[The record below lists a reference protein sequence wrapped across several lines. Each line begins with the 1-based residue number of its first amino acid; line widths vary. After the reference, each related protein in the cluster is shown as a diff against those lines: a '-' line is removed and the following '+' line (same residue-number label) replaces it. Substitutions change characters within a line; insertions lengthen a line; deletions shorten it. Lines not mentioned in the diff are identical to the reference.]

1 MSRCSHAKTNEMNY
15 SDKLCSLLYNTDS
28 ICVLTGAGISA
39 ESGVE
44 TFRGSN
50 GLWSKLKPD
59 ELANF
64 DAFMRNP
71 ELVWEWYNY
80 RKKIVHDVKPNPA
93 HFALAQLEELVSD
106 FTLVTQNIDNLH
118 TRAGS
123 KNVLELHGNI
133 ERSYCISCGKTA
145 AHVEVSPEI
154 KVPHCPACHGIIR
167 PDVVWFGEMLPE
179 GVFETATEAA
189 IRCELFLCI
198 GTSAVVYPAANLPL
212 TARKHG
218 AYVVEINMERT
229 EISHSVNETLLG
241 KAGEILPQLVKM
253 KEEIKGQNYEK

>member
-1 MSRCSHAKTNEMNY
+1 MTESM
-15 SDKLCSLLYNTDS
+15 
-28 ICVLTGAGISA
+28 CVLTGAGISA

-50 GLWSKLKPD
+50 GLWSKLKPE

-80 RKKIVHDVKPNPA
+80 RKTLIHDVKPNPG
-93 HFALAQLEELVSD
+93 HYALARMQELVSD

-118 TRAGS
+118 IRAGS

-133 ERSYCISCGKTA
+133 ERSYCIDCGKFA
-145 AHVEVSPEI
+145 ADVEVSSEN
-154 KVPHCPACHGIIR
+154 KVPHCPTCNGIIR
-167 PDVVWFGEMLPE
+167 PDIVWFGEMLPE
-179 GVFETATEAA
+179 GVFEAAAEAA
-189 IRCELFLCI
+189 NRCELFLTV
-198 GTSAVVYPAANLPL
+198 GTSAVVYPAASLPL
-212 TARKHG
+212 IARKNG

-229 EISHSVNETLLG
+229 EISHNVHETLLG
-241 KAGEILPQLVKM
+241 KAGEILPQLVKV
-253 KEEIKGQNYEK
+253 KEE

>member
-1 MSRCSHAKTNEMNY
+1 MNI
-15 SDKLCSLLYNTDS
+15 SEKLSSILYNTES

-50 GLWSKLKPD
+50 GLWSKLKPE

-80 RKKIVHDVKPNPA
+80 RKKIIHDVKPNPA
-93 HFALAQLEELVSD
+93 HYALAHLQDLVKD
-106 FTLVTQNIDNLH
+106 FTLITQNIDNLH
-118 TRAGS
+118 IRAGS

-133 ERSYCISCGKTA
+133 ERSYCIGCGKSVTD
-145 AHVEVSPEI
+145 VEVTSEK
-154 KVPHCPACHGIIR
+154 KVPHCSSCHGIIR
-167 PDVVWFGEMLPE
+167 PDIVWFGEMLPE
-179 GVFETATEAA
+179 GVFEAATEAA
-189 IRCELFLCI
+189 SRCELFLCI

-212 TARKHG
+212 IARKQG

-229 EISHSVNETLLG
+229 EISDSVDETLLG
-241 KAGEILPQLVKM
+241 KAGEILPQLVKI
-253 KEEIKGQNYEK
+253 KEETKGENYDK

>member
-1 MSRCSHAKTNEMNY
+1 MNISH
-15 SDKLCSLLYNTDS
+15 KLRSLLQNTES

-50 GLWSKLKPD
+50 GLWSKLKPE

-80 RKKIVHDVKPNPA
+80 RKEIIHHVKPNPA
-93 HFALAQLEELVSD
+93 HFALARMQELVKD

-118 TRAGS
+118 IRAGS
-123 KNVLELHGNI
+123 TNVLELHGNV
-133 ERSYCISCGKTA
+133 ERSYCIGCGKFVVN
-145 AHVEVSPEI
+145 VEVSLEN
-154 KVPHCPACHGIIR
+154 KVPHCQSCNGIIR
-167 PDVVWFGEMLPE
+167 PDIVWFGEMLPE
-179 GVFETATEAA
+179 GVFEAATEAVD
-189 IRCELFLCI
+189 RSELFLTI
-198 GTSAVVYPAANLPL
+198 GTSAVVYPAANLPI

-218 AYVVEINMERT
+218 AYVVEINLERT
-229 EISHSVNETLLG
+229 EISHTVHETLLG
-241 KAGEILPQLVKM
+241 KAGEILPQLLKI
-253 KEEIKGQNYEK
+253 KEERKGESYEK

>member
-1 MSRCSHAKTNEMNY
+1 MNV
-15 SDKLCSLLYNTDS
+15 SEKLRSLLQTAES
-28 ICVLTGAGISA
+28 VCVLTGAGISA

-50 GLWSKLKPD
+50 GLWSKLKPE

-71 ELVWEWYNY
+71 EMVWEWYNY
-80 RKKIVHDVKPNPA
+80 RKKIIHDVTPNPA
-93 HFALAQLEELVSD
+93 HIALAHMQKLVSD

-133 ERSYCISCGKTA
+133 ERSYCIGCGKFVTN
-145 AHVEVSPEI
+145 VEVSSEN
-154 KVPHCPACHGIIR
+154 KVPHCPSCNGIIR
-167 PDVVWFGEMLPE
+167 PDIVWFGEMLPE
-179 GVFETATEAA
+179 GVFEAATEAA
-189 IRCELFLCI
+189 NRCELFLTI

-212 TARKHG
+212 TARKNG

-229 EISHSVNETLLG
+229 EISHSVHETLLG
-241 KAGEILPQLVKM
+241 KAGEILPQLVKVQN
-253 KEEIKGQNYEK
+253 EIKG